1 MNDLGE
7 HLRALEERL
16 FEQQVRNSR
25 PALEALLSPEFR
37 EIGASGRL
45 YTCDT
50 IIAALLQ
57 EPTDGIKRRLT
68 DFDTQLLAP
77 GLALVTYRAVRDIP
91 TQPSIH
97 SLRSSVW
104 RQEPDGHW
112 RMVFHQGTLA
122 A

>member
-7 HLRALEERL
+7 HLRVLEERL

-37 EIGASGRL
+37 EIGASGTL
-45 YTCDT
+45 YTYDT

-57 EPTDGIKRRLT
+57 EPADGIKRRLT
-68 DFDTQLLAP
+68 DFETRLLAP
-77 GLALVTYRAVRDIP
+77 SLALVTYRAVRDIP
-91 TQPSIH
+91 AEPSVH
-97 SLRSSVW
+97 SLRSSLW
-104 RQEPDGHW
+104 RQEPDGQW